1 MTPQLT
7 PAEIQNINQLLQDYA
22 PARNALSALTETNGN
37 LEKSFED
44 LWSEQHGNQEF
55 GNTKLWQSTL
65 TVFRQELCG
74 KEGFQSQ
81 VKEYQKNPTS
91 APLLTGLIVAVV
103 SSVGLPIDPAI
114 ATVIVLYILKV
125 GINIFCEYIKPEE
138 IDTLSE

>member
-37 LEKSFED
+37 LEQSFEQ
-44 LWSEQHGNQEF
+44 LWAEQHGNQEF

-74 KEGFQSQ
+74 KEGFQNQ

-91 APLLTGLIVAVV
+91 TPLLTGLIVAVV

-138 IDTLSE
+138 SKK

>member
-1 MTPQLT
+1 MDTQLT
-7 PAEIQNINQLLQDYA
+7 TAEIQNINQLLQDYA

-74 KEGFQSQ
+74 KEGFQNQ

-138 IDTLSE
+138 SKK